1 MDVVAP
7 SIDVLVV
14 LAVVLVLDRYG
25 WVGHSPTWLLVA
37 GYLLV
42 ATVQRQDVQRWLGG
56 GVLHGRHGLG
66 IAMHV
71 GVATTVTSYAVGW
84 GPLLVVGYAFPC
96 LQHVQLGGSRAWR
109 PAVGWALAG
118 TAVAQFGLQQGWL
131 FTYLNGS
138 QAQVAA
144 WVGAGIVVMLVRGYG
159 QQTAQREETE
169 AALQRNEQRF
179 RALVQH
185 SSDMTVMVD
194 LDGVVRY
201 VSPAVEPLLGV
212 PADELVGRS
221 LQAFAAPEDSH
232 RSALILEE
240 MLYAADA
247 TVRTEMRFL
256 HRDGSVR
263 WHQVTM
269 RNMIS
274 NPAVGAL
281 VGNHRDV
288 TEERLAQ
295 EKLEY
300 EAAHDL
306 LTGLDNR
313 AAFLT
318 SLQAAITVAHHEGRQ
333 VAIVFID
340 LDAFKQLNDSLGH
353 EAGDVILMTVAGA
366 MRQQVLGSDVVGRLG
381 GDEFAVA
388 LTHSGRPEDALDDAV
403 VVAERIIAAIAQPV
417 PVAGHSIVVDA
428 SVGIALTNPAGEERI
443 DAAELLRRADLAMF
457 DAKRRRGARWS
468 HYHPALEPSSRIT
481 AEEIRTAVEDGQLYL
496 LYQPIVSLE
505 TGRLVGTEAL
515 VRWNHP
521 VRGIIPPV
529 EFIPV
534 AESYGLI
541 GIVGDWVMRE
551 AVRQLAVWRSRLRS
565 ASAIWVGVNV
575 AADQLDDVR
584 TAGTVLTVLEEHN
597 IPADRLVVEVTES
610 ALADSP
616 TARATLEALHQVGV
630 RIAIDDFGTGYSS
643 LQYLT
648 RLPVDV
654 LKLDRAFVLELDGTR
669 QGSAIAEAV
678 IRLAQTLDLSTT
690 AEGVETPEQVA
701 ELTALGYRTAQG
713 YLFAKPLPPDKLMEM
728 LGRPVFTPQARST
741 DSEAAPAT
749 QDVPAR
755 P

>member
-1 MDVVAP
+1 
-7 SIDVLVV
+7 
-14 LAVVLVLDRYG
+14 
-25 WVGHSPTWLLVA
+25 
-37 GYLLV
+37 
-42 ATVQRQDVQRWLGG
+42 
-56 GVLHGRHGLG
+56 
-66 IAMHV
+66 
-71 GVATTVTSYAVGW
+71 
-84 GPLLVVGYAFPC
+84 
-96 LQHVQLGGSRAWR
+96 
-109 PAVGWALAG
+109 
-118 TAVAQFGLQQGWL
+118 
-131 FTYLNGS
+131 
-138 QAQVAA
+138 
-144 WVGAGIVVMLVRGYG
+144 
-159 QQTAQREETE
+159 
-169 AALQRNEQRF
+169 
-179 RALVQH
+179 
-185 SSDMTVMVD
+185 
-194 LDGVVRY
+194 
-201 VSPAVEPLLGV
+201 
-212 PADELVGRS
+212 
-221 LQAFAAPEDSH
+221 
-232 RSALILEE
+232 
-240 MLYAADA
+240 
-247 TVRTEMRFL
+247 
-256 HRDGSVR
+256 
-263 WHQVTM
+263 
-269 RNMIS
+269 
-274 NPAVGAL
+274 
-281 VGNHRDV
+281 
-288 TEERLAQ
+288 
-295 EKLEY
+295 
-300 EAAHDL
+300 
-306 LTGLDNR
+306 
-313 AAFLT
+313 
-318 SLQAAITVAHHEGRQ
+318 
-333 VAIVFID
+333 
-340 LDAFKQLNDSLGH
+340 
-353 EAGDVILMTVAGA
+353 
-366 MRQQVLGSDVVGRLG
+366 
-381 GDEFAVA
+381 
-388 LTHSGRPEDALDDAV
+388 
-403 VVAERIIAAIAQPV
+403 V
-417 PVAGHSIVVDA
+417 PVAGHRIVVDA